1 MPTHTKKEASRRR
14 TFAIISHP
22 DAGKTTLTEKLLLYG
37 GAIQSAG
44 AVKARSAGKKAT
56 SDWMELEKQRGISV
70 TSTVLQFEYGDHVLN
85 LLDTPGHNDFSA
97 DTYRTLT
104 AADSAVMVIDFAKG
118 VEPQTTKLFAV
129 CKQRGTPIFTFV
141 NKLDH
146 DGLGPVEILEN
157 IEKYLGLT
165 CVPVNWPIG
174 DGIAFQGIYVRDRKE
189 VVLYQRVARGSTKA
203 TQSTVSLND
212 PDLPELIGQA
222 QYDKLIEDIEL
233 LDIATEPLT
242 SEGVLTGR
250 ISPMYFGSALTN
262 FGVDQFLDSF
272 IQMAPSP
279 ETVETVKSDE
289 FSAFVFKIQAN
300 MNPDHRDRIAFLR
313 VVSGKFEKDMDVTHV
328 NSKKAMKLTRPV
340 RIFGSDRET
349 ILEAFPGDIIGIP
362 NPGFLRLG
370 DTLSTDPAL
379 SYDRV
384 PQFVPEL
391 FASVMNN
398 DTTKFKQYEKGIEQ
412 LAEEG
417 LVNLFLDATSSQRQY
432 VLGAVGELQ
441 FDVVTFRMK
450 TEYNIDIRF
459 QRLPHPHIRW
469 FDGNE
474 GELNRLFFTSDVKRL
489 RDLKG
494 RLVLLFSSPFQI
506 TNFETKLTESRL
518 LGQQP

>member
-1 MPTHTKKEASRRR
+1 MTSTTHKEAARRR

-37 GAIQSAG
+37 GAIQAAG
-44 AVKARSAGKKAT
+44 SVKARASGRKAT

-70 TSTVLQFEYGDHVLN
+70 TSTVLQFEYRDHVLN

-118 VEPQTTKLFAV
+118 VEPQTTKLFDV

-146 DGLGPVEILEN
+146 DGLGPLEILEN
-157 IEKYLGLT
+157 IEEHLGLA

-174 DGIAFQGIYVRDRKE
+174 DGIDFQGVFVRQTEE
-189 VVLYQRVARGSTKA
+189 VILYQRVARGA
-203 TQSTVSLND
+203 TRASQSTISLND
-212 PDLPELIGQA
+212 PALPGLIGQDK
-222 QYDKLIEDIEL
+222 YDKLLEDIEL
-233 LDIATEPLT
+233 LDIAVEPLT
-242 SEGVLTGR
+242 SEAVLSGR
-250 ISPMYFGSALTN
+250 ISPMFFGSALTN

-272 IQMAPSP
+272 IAMAPSP
-279 ETVETVKSDE
+279 STSEEQQTED

-313 VVSGKFEKDMDVTHV
+313 VVSGMFEKDMEVTHV
-328 NSKKAMKLTRPV
+328 NSKKPMKLSRPV
-340 RIFGSDRET
+340 RIFGSERET
-349 ILEAFPGDIIGIP
+349 VQDAFPGDIIGIP

-370 DTLSTDPAL
+370 DTLSTDPSI

-384 PQFVPEL
+384 PHFVPEL
-391 FASVMNN
+391 FASVVNN
-398 DTTKFKQYEKGIEQ
+398 DTTRFKQYEKGIEQ

-441 FDVVTFRMK
+441 FDVVAFRLK

-459 QRLPHPHIRW
+459 QRFPHPHIRW

-506 TNFETKLTESRL
+506 TNFESKLTESRL
-518 LGQQP
+518 LTRQP

>member
-1 MPTHTKKEASRRR
+1 MTSTTHKEAARRR

-37 GAIQSAG
+37 GAIQAAG
-44 AVKARSAGKKAT
+44 SVKARASGRKAT

-70 TSTVLQFEYGDHVLN
+70 TSTVLQFEYRDHVLN

-118 VEPQTTKLFAV
+118 VEPQTTKLFDV

-146 DGLGPVEILEN
+146 DGLGPLEILEN
-157 IEKYLGLT
+157 IEEHLGLA

-174 DGIAFQGIYVRDRKE
+174 DGIDFQGVFVRQTEE
-189 VVLYQRVARGSTKA
+189 VILYQRVARGA
-203 TQSTVSLND
+203 TRASQSAIALKD
-212 PDLPELIGQA
+212 PALPGLIGQA
-222 QYDKLIEDIEL
+222 QYDKLLEDIEL
-233 LDIATEPLT
+233 LDIAVEPLT
-242 SEGVLTGR
+242 PEAVLSGR
-250 ISPMYFGSALTN
+250 ISPMFFGSALTN

-272 IQMAPSP
+272 IEMAPSP
-279 ETVETVKSDE
+279 STSEEQQTED

-313 VVSGKFEKDMDVTHV
+313 VVSGMFEKDMEVTHV
-328 NSKKAMKLTRPV
+328 NSKKPMKLSRPV
-340 RIFGSDRET
+340 RIFGSERET
-349 ILEAFPGDIIGIP
+349 VQDAFPGDIIGIP

-370 DTLSTDPAL
+370 DTLSTDSSI

-384 PQFVPEL
+384 PHFVPEL
-391 FASVMNN
+391 FASVVNN
-398 DTTKFKQYEKGIEQ
+398 DTTRFKQYEKGIEQ

-441 FDVVTFRMK
+441 FDVVAFRLK

-459 QRLPHPHIRW
+459 QRFPHPHIRW

-474 GELNRLFFTSDVKRL
+474 GELNRLFFTSDIKRL

-506 TNFETKLTESRL
+506 TNFESKLTESRL
-518 LGQQP
+518 LTRQP